1 MGTRPVKLGS
11 MAPGVNN
18 RLQPTQLDVTL
29 PDRTRATFLYAGDNI
44 DIGQKGSVKRRR
56 GTTGALAGNAH
67 SIWGDE
73 EGAFAVID
81 GSLKSLARSGE
92 GLLATT
98 VRAAM
103 PNLPLSYS
111 RGADGDVYWTNGAQ
125 LRRVV
130 AGITDRPAAT
140 RPLSSIPAIGL
151 TGGALAAGKYLVAMT
166 VVDADGESPATPV
179 VQIDVPA
186 NGGIRIVTSDTVAV
200 YMSAVDGD
208 ILQLQVPSATGT
220 IDVLTHHEGG
230 RRCATLNTAAMPAGN
245 IVRHYNGCM
254 LVAAGP
260 VLYISLPYR
269 YGLFD
274 PSKGYIPLP
283 ADITMVE
290 PTTNGVY
297 IAAAKT
303 YWIADLLGQDQL
315 LERLPYG
322 AIPGTSGRSPD
333 DLIAFWQ
340 SPRGLVVGDENGALK
355 AVQEDALAFSAAA
368 AGASLYRERD
378 GAIHIVSS
386 RAGAQPNVAAATTF
400 MEAEVIRKGT
410 IV

>member
-1 MGTRPVKLGS
+1 MRTVQLGS
-11 MAPGVNN
+11 MALGVNN
-18 RLQPTQLDVTL
+18 RVKPTALERTL
-29 PDRTRATFLYAGDNI
+29 PNRTKATYLHAGDNVDI
-44 DIGQKGSVKRRR
+44 DEMGKVRRRR
-56 GTTGALAGNAH
+56 GTTTVLEGDAH
-67 SIWGDE
+67 SIWADE

-81 GSLKSLARSGE
+81 GSLKALSRNGE
-92 GLLATT
+92 GLLGIT
-98 VRAAM
+98 VRTPM
-103 PNLPLSYS
+103 PSLPLSYS

-130 AGITDRPAAT
+130 AGATDRPAAT
-140 RPLSSIPAIGL
+140 PPLSSIPAIGL
-151 TGGALAAGKYLVAMT
+151 IGGALAAGKYLVAMT

-179 VQIDVPA
+179 VQVDVPE
-186 NGGIRIVTSDTVAV
+186 NGGIRIVSPDAVAV
-200 YMSAVDGD
+200 YMSAPDGD
-208 ILQLQVPSATGT
+208 ILTLQVAGATGT
-220 IDVLTHHEGG
+220 IDVLTYNESG
-230 RRCATLNTAAMPAGN
+230 RRCATLNTAVMPSGS

-260 VLYISLPYR
+260 VLYVSLPYR

-297 IAAAKT
+297 IAADKT
-303 YWIADLLGQDQL
+303 YWIADLLAQDQL

-333 DLIAFWQ
+333 DLSAFWQ
-340 SPRGLVVGDENGALK
+340 SPRGLVVGDENGAVK

-368 AGASLYRERD
+368 SGASLYRERD
-378 GAIHIVSS
+378 GAVHIVSS
-386 RAGAQPNVAAATTF
+386 RAGAQPNTAAASTW
-400 MEAEVIRKGT
+400 MEAEIVRKGT
-410 IV
+410 TL